1 MLPNDRLSHALSVH
15 ATSYRLLKWMGDAI
29 GKGFIPVWRAH
40 GYGSSVEGAAGWIS
54 ANYHSLPADARPE
67 PDQLQEFARFF
78 STYLITSFDV
88 YEEPGARLISECGC
102 RCELCVRLVAASNL
116 QPKRLEKRDKA
127 RAEKLMTQRLMDLA
141 AEHGVGL
148 DSDQAEVLAARPEH
162 RRNIAYSAYG
172 DWLIRRLDGKS
183 DGGSILVLW
192 RLIAWK
198 PTGSPIPGFKLHER
212 DFIAAEAALLA
223 AMPSAA
229 N

>member
-15 ATSYRLLKWMGDAI
+15 ATSYRLLKWMADAI

-40 GYGSSVEGAAGWIS
+40 GYGSSNEAATEWIS

-67 PDQLQEFARFF
+67 PERLPEFARFF

-88 YEEPGARLISECGC
+88 IQEPGTRLISECGC
-102 RCELCVRLVAASNL
+102 GCELCARLVAASHL
-116 QPKRLEKRDKA
+116 QPKRVDKRDKA
-127 RAEKLMTQRLMDLA
+127 RAEKLMRQRLMDLA

-148 DSDQAEVLAARPEH
+148 DADQAEVLAARPEH
-162 RRNIAYSAYG
+162 RRNAAYSAYG

-183 DGGSILVLW
+183 DGASILVLW

-198 PTGSPIPGFKLHER
+198 PTGSPIPGFKVEAR
-212 DFIAAEAALLA
+212 DFTAAETALLA
-223 AMPSAA
+223 GMSPA